1 MPSRDLTR
9 RELLRIFQAGALT
22 IPLAWLPTCSR
33 SHKKSGPSPHTD
45 DQLLDEVQRRKPW
58 LTHKSPEPWGA
69 LLMSDAVYEAVFD
82 SLEHAFSH
90 GSTFAPNDYAMVAG
104 LATLTVPFEIA
115 IPPEKGKY
123 QLVAQ
128 LRRPGQ
134 PAVESLRDFA
144 VGPEAERSENLARAR
159 PVTASSSVTVGDTTY
174 AAAYAVDGNIWTRW
188 SSEFSDSQWIAI
200 DLGRSTRISRVE
212 LVWEAAYG
220 KAYAIQVS
228 DDGRTWKT
236 VHRTEAGRGD
246 IETIRFLPVEARWV
260 RMLGSKR
267 GSPTGGYSLYE
278 FKVFR

>member
-1 MPSRDLTR
+1 MARH
-9 RELLRIFQAGALT
+9 AGAL
-22 IPLAWLPTCSR
+22 R
-33 SHKKSGPSPHTD
+33 FPHD
-45 DQLLDEVQRRKPW
+45 RGDAGERNNV
-58 LTHKSPEPWGA
+58 GA
-69 LLMSDAVYEAVFD
+69 
-82 SLEHAFSH
+82 
-90 GSTFAPNDYAMVAG
+90 
-104 LATLTVPFEIA
+104 
-115 IPPEKGKY
+115 
-123 QLVAQ
+123 
-128 LRRPGQ
+128 
-134 PAVESLRDFA
+134 
-144 VGPEAERSENLARAR
+144 
-159 PVTASSSVTVGDTTY
+159 
-174 AAAYAVDGNIWTRW
+174 
-188 SSEFSDSQWIAI
+188 EFSDSQWIAI